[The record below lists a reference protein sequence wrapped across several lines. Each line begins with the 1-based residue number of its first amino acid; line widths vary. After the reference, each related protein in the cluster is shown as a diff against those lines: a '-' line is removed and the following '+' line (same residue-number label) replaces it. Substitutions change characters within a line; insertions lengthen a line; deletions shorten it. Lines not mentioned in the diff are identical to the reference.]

1 NTVNPLPASGHVPA
15 TFVGTQA
22 SSNVP
27 IAGST
32 EGNVDHRT
40 NPPYHPSPPPPMITL
55 CLPGENQRQGSGT
68 THLGQGED
76 PTAGSGTTSSGSP
89 QNMSISFIKD
99 NPLRA
104 ELHTILKNF
113 QGNLNRQ
120 KFKQAHLAVHTF
132 IDSQAKTI
140 DKRTPPTTLPHFRLN
155 QSEASHSAWV
165 KDIQKYCLCFA
176 GLIVETIL
184 LPAAGELWCAPGWI
198 DIEKLKSADL
208 PGLKSNTH
216 VEYPL
221 LTAQEFSHKPPSLTN
236 LSEDNLGSHLKILE
250 YLNSCKTGSHK
261 EDGKI
266 CNNMTLK
273 PLYQLHNMIIDMF
286 ITYSIIRGQA
296 LVLQKTQLGKYRS
309 HHNYTPFCLYLVA
322 GVCAFA
328 LGFLSAVE
336 HIFKKNQ
343 PQREGL
349 EPIWKRLGAYIDRL
363 FIDSFL
369 TPNCLLNFCQP
380 QIIQLAQAITADFL
394 FCLEKQFPAKQ
405 FQLPWPITAK

>member
-1 NTVNPLPASGHVPA
+1 MCPQPLLAHRLPP
-15 TFVGTQA
+15 TCPLQA
-22 SSNVP
+22 RP
-27 IAGST
+27 RET
-32 EGNVDHRT
+32 W
-40 NPPYHPSPPPPMITL
+40 IT
-55 CLPGENQRQGSGT
+55 NQRQGSGT

-165 KDIQKYCLCFA
+165 KDIQNSTRLI
-176 GLIVETIL
+176 GLSV
-184 LPAAGELWCAPGWI
+184 GELWCAPGWI
-198 DIEKLKSADL
+198 EIEKLKSENP
-208 PGLKSNTH
+208 PGLKSNAH

-221 LTAQEFSHKPPSLTN
+221 LTAPEFSHKPPSLTN
-236 LSEDNLGSHLKILE
+236 LSEDNLGSHLQILE
-250 YLNSCKTGSHK
+250 YLNSCKTGSHE

-266 CNNMTLK
+266 CKNMTLK
-273 PLYQLHNMIIDMF
+273 PLYL
-286 ITYSIIRGQA
+286 QA
-296 LVLQKTQLGKYRS
+296 LVLQKTQLEKYCLR
-309 HHNYTPFCLYLVA
+309 HNYTPFCLYLVA
-322 GVCAFA
+322 GVCGLILATNNQQFSSGPLA

>member
-165 KDIQKYCLCFA
+165 KDIQKYL
-176 GLIVETIL
+176 ETIL
-184 LPAAGELWCAPGWI
+184 LPATGELWCAPGWI
-198 DIEKLKSADL
+198 DIEKLN
-208 PGLKSNTH
+208 PGSFTCRNGLTDCIASSIQ
-216 VEYPL
+216 
-221 LTAQEFSHKPPSLTN
+221 LTAQEFLHKPPSLTN
-236 LSEDNLGSHLKILE
+236 LSEDNLGSHLQILE

-266 CNNMTLK
+266 RNNMTLK
-273 PLYQLHNMIIDMF
+273 PLYQLHDMIIDMF

-296 LVLQKTQLGKYRS
+296 LVLQKTQLEKYCLC
-309 HHNYTPFCLYLVA
+309 HNYTPFCLYLVA
-322 GVCAFA
+322 GVCALA
-328 LGFLSAVE
+328 LGFLSVVE